1 MIKKTLL
8 GILITAS
15 FLANS
20 SESKINCTVGELNKN
35 QEHFCLI
42 KEDKKFYI
50 KEVLNIHENDD
61 VYNQYQRIQKINNIS
76 EELFNKKIQFK
87 NENGLGVIL
96 TENGDFYT
104 TRIGYELKN
113 GHYLE
118 IKNNII
124 EDFKLEEVR
133 NVKKFIS
140 KYNLY
145 ALDKNN
151 QLWRKVDSKWSK
163 IDIKNVYDF
172 VYNDEGLIYILSES
186 GIYYGSDTGKLSDL
200 KLMEIYIKED
210 VYKDKMTKEKYT
222 EYVEKSIFNDKTKL
236 KDFINETY
244 EYKVYIDNE
253 ELKNKDFYERIE
265 DNKIIIYKENEGYG
279 YDQEIIH
286 YRNPVQSKRVLFF
299 NFNDEYLSLI
309 KTKYSFRY
317 NTYFVALEE
326 NTIKT
331 KYNNNIFFANK
342 EYVIVESGK
351 YLENSVSRF
360 EIRATIIVAFE
371 NGNYVFNLRDN
382 GMLTIT
388 DIKTGISKYI
398 YNVNDIRNG
407 YNVKILIDPTFEN
420 YSAINKFDALNIEDI
435 DEEKAFVFKF
445 KDFKSLEHENIK
457 EKIRAIE
464 PR

>member
-1 MIKKTLL
+1 MIKKSLL
-8 GILITAS
+8 GILIAS
-15 FLANS
+15 SFFANA
-20 SESKINCTVGELNKN
+20 SESKLNCTVNELNKN
-35 QEHFCLI
+35 KEHFCLI
-42 KEDKKFYI
+42 KDEGFFI
-50 KEVLNIHENDD
+50 KEVLNLHENDD
-61 VYNQYQRIQKINNIS
+61 VYEQYKRIQKINNIP
-76 EELFNKKIQFK
+76 EELFNKKIEFK

-104 TRIGYELKN
+104 TRVGYELKN

-124 EDFKLEEVR
+124 EDFKLEEVK

-151 QLWRKVDSKWSK
+151 QLWRKFDSKWSK
-163 IDIKNVYDF
+163 IEIKNVYDF

-200 KLMEIYIKED
+200 KLMEIDIKEH
-210 VYKDKMTKEKYT
+210 VYKDKMTKENYK
-222 EYVEKSIFNDKTKL
+222 EYVKKSIFNDKTKL
-236 KDFINETY
+236 KDFINEIY

-265 DNKIIIYKENEGYG
+265 DNKIIIFKENKGYG
-279 YDQEIIH
+279 YDQATIH
-286 YRNPVQSKRVLFF
+286 YRNPVQTKRVLFF

-309 KTKYSFRY
+309 KRKYSFKHE
-317 NTYFVALEE
+317 TKFVALQE
-326 NTIKT
+326 NTIES
-331 KYNNNIFFANK
+331 KYNGSVFFNNK
-342 EYVIVESGK
+342 EYVIIESGK
-351 YLENSVSRF
+351 GLENPVSRF
-360 EIRATIIVAFE
+360 EIKANIIAAFE
-371 NGNYVFNLRDN
+371 KGNYVFNLRDN

-388 DIKTGISKYI
+388 DIKTGISKKI

-407 YNVKILIDPTFEN
+407 YNVKILIDPTFKN
-420 YSAINKFDALNIEDI
+420 YSAINQFEALNIEDI
-435 DEEKAFVFKF
+435 DKEEAFVFKF
-445 KDFKSLEHENIK
+445 KDLESLEHKNIK

-464 PR
+464 PK